1 MINLQNLVNNSGVWN
16 GAWWNIAS
24 EPFSLQFSVWSS
36 INPVDNATYYIW
48 QWIAWTT
55 LTATGARIYIQKKC
69 KLKKCFVFTRW
80 NTSSAEWSTLSILVN
95 WSTAYTVTNTYDTT
109 ASNSQVS
116 NVNMDILL
124 NVWDYIVLQW
134 ITPAWATNPT
144 SVNLV
149 STIRLEPIPASATWQ
164 YIMQW
169 WAHVSS
175 SPVAITEYHLYD
187 ISAVSGAS
195 WWTNCRVHIPKAG
208 TVVWAYLYVRT
219 STSSSS
225 ELFTYSIRKNDTTD
239 YTITSSAKLDW
250 ISNIFTNNAM
260 SIPVVAGDWVTLKKV
275 TPVWITAPTSIIE
288 KIILVIQI

>member
-24 EPFSLQFSVWSS
+24 EPFSLQFSSWNSA
-36 INPVDNATYYIW
+36 NPGDSANIYIW
-48 QWIAWTT
+48 QGIVSGT
-55 LTATGARIYIQKKC
+55 LWSSDVRVYIQKKC
-69 KLKKCFVFTRW
+69 KIKKCFIFTRW
-80 NTSSAEWSTLSILVN
+80 NTSTSELSTFQIVVN
-95 WSTAYTVTNTYDTT
+95 WSTSYTVTNTYNTT
-109 ASNSQVS
+109 ASNSSAS

-124 NVWDYIVLQW
+124 NVWDYIVLKRV
-134 ITPAWATNPT
+134 TPVWATNPT
-144 SVNLV
+144 SVNIV
-149 STIRLEPIPASATWQ
+149 STIWLEPIPASATWQ

-169 WAHVSS
+169 WAHSS
-175 SPVAITEYHLYD
+175 LTPVATTEYHLYD
-187 ISAVSGAS
+187 ISNVSGAS
-195 WWTNCRVHIPKAG
+195 WWLNARVHIPKTW
-208 TVVWAYLYVRT
+208 TVVWAYLHIRT